1 MGKPIT
7 VKLINGARARE
18 TNVIGYCHLER
29 HSGYLTK
36 NLIKVH
42 ECLEKKCNFLRKLRP
57 EYWKGRKEFEQAQK
71 DKLIRPRRKVETNA
85 ERDAFI
91 RRILEKDGNIY
102 VTVIRE
108 ENKGFLTVSY
118 ISDRRVDIRPQARV
132 LQNRYSSM
140 RIKFKPAAASEAAIE
155 KLIREPRRKAE
166 KGMDLLKIPGV
177 GSVTKSR
184 LIFIGVHCIEDLLG
198 RDGDDLY
205 ELDCELSAEKVNLR
219 FLRVYR
225 NAVEFVNGECR

>member
-1 MGKPIT
+1 MGKPVT

-29 HSGYLTK
+29 HPGYLTK

-42 ECLEKKCNFLRKLRP
+42 GCLEKKCSFLRKLRP
-57 EYWKGRKEFEQAQK
+57 EYWKGREDSEKARK
-71 DKLIRPRRKVETNA
+71 DKLIRPKRKVETNA

-91 RRILEKDGNIY
+91 RKILEKDGNVY

-118 ISDRRVDIRPQARV
+118 ISDRRVDIRLQARV

-155 KLIREPRRKAE
+155 KLIREPRRKAG
-166 KGMDLLKIPGV
+166 KSTDLLKIPGV
-177 GSVTKSR
+177 GPVAKSR
-184 LIFIGVHCIEDLLG
+184 LISIGVHCVEDLLG
-198 RDGDDLY
+198 CDGDDLY
-205 ELDCELSAEKVNLR
+205 ELDCELSDEKVNLR
-219 FLRVYR
+219 FLRVYH
-225 NAVEFVNGECR
+225 NAVKFANGK